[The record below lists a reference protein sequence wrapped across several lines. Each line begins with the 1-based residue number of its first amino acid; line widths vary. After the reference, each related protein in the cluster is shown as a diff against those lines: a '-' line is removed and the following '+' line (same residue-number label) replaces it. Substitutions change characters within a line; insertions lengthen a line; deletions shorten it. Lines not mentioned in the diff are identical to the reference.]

1 MPLRFQ
7 LRLPRIARRLR
18 HRLAGAH
25 RNDVPF
31 LVAMDVA
38 QAPADIDIQPFGGLL
53 LAHTSVSGKDTKV
66 LTYWKSREHFERDG
80 AAFAGTIGATATGW
94 NGYVRDYH
102 EARERWFKRVPW
114 YTLLATFFA
123 ILGAYDNGRLQLN
136 RLVAQPEVH
145 LSMDRQGD
153 FNYFVNDP
161 IDERVFISNYVPVEQ
176 RIRVTGSSDVYK
188 GNRPLDLL
196 KVESTGIRELKE
208 TDTTHVRLLGRIAT
222 PGRYTMKLSVAAKA
236 GYFPDEQV
244 FDISRPIT
252 VWQRLPRLDA
262 LRIDSV
268 QDDTAFVV
276 ATILVGEPASKG
288 LNVSLRLPR
297 HPDVTDVLTSYAGA
311 SASERWMRIGEPGQE
326 MGVRMF
332 RTNAPIPGFR
342 QVRMQFAMV
351 GSPSTPWREVV
362 QDLAVYVA
370 ANN

>member
-1 MPLRFQ
+1 
-7 LRLPRIARRLR
+7 
-18 HRLAGAH
+18 
-25 RNDVPF
+25 
-31 LVAMDVA
+31 MDVTH
-38 QAPADIDIQPFGGLL
+38 APKTVDIHRFSGLL
-53 LAHTSVSGKDTKV
+53 LAHTSVSGNDTMV

-80 AAFAGTIGATATGW
+80 AAFARTIEATATGW
-94 NGYVRDYH
+94 YGYVRDYH

-123 ILGAYDNGRLQLN
+123 ILGAYDNGRLQMN

-145 LSMDRQGD
+145 LSMERQGD

-161 IDERVFISNYVPVEQ
+161 IDERVFISNYIPVEQ
-176 RIRVTGSSDVYK
+176 QIRVAASSDIY
-188 GNRPLDLL
+188 GGGRPLDLL

-222 PGRYTMKLSVAAKA
+222 PGRYAIKLSVAAKA
-236 GYFPDEQV
+236 GYFRGEEV
-244 FDISRPIT
+244 FDISRPVT
-252 VWQRLPRLDA
+252 VWQRLPHLDT

-276 ATILVGEPASKG
+276 ATILVGEPVPKG
-288 LNVSLRLPR
+288 LTVSLRLPR

-311 SASERWMRIGEPGQE
+311 SASEQWMRIGKPGQE
-326 MGVRMF
+326 MGTRTF
-332 RTNAPIPGFR
+332 KTNAPIPGFR
-342 QVRMQFAMV
+342 QVRMQFAMI
-351 GSPSTPWREVV
+351 GSSSTRWSEVV

>member
-1 MPLRFQ
+1 
-7 LRLPRIARRLR
+7 
-18 HRLAGAH
+18 
-25 RNDVPF
+25 
-31 LVAMDVA
+31 MDVSR
-38 QAPADIDIQPFGGLL
+38 APENIDIHPFSGLL

-80 AAFAGTIGATATGW
+80 AAFARTIGVTATGW
-94 NGYVRDYH
+94 AGHVRDYH

-123 ILGAYDNGRLQLN
+123 ILGAYDNGRLQMN

-145 LSMDRQGD
+145 LSMERQGD

-161 IDERVFISNYVPVEQ
+161 IDERVFISNYIPVEQ
-176 RIRVTGSSDVYK
+176 RIRVAASSDVYASD
-188 GNRPLDLL
+188 RPLDLM

-236 GYFPDEQV
+236 GFFRDEEV
-244 FDISRPIT
+244 FDISRPVT
-252 VWQRLPRLDA
+252 VWQRLPRLDGV
-262 LRIDSV
+262 RIDSAR
-268 QDDTAFVV
+268 DDTAYVV

-288 LNVSLRLPR
+288 LTVSLRLAR
-297 HPDVTDVLTSYAGA
+297 HPGVTDVLTSYAGA
-311 SASERWMRIGEPGQE
+311 SASEQWMRIGTPGQE
-326 MGVRMF
+326 MGI
-332 RTNAPIPGFR
+332 RTFKTHAPIPGFR

-351 GSPSTPWREVV
+351 GSPSTPWSEVV
-362 QDLAVYVA
+362 RDLAIYVA